1 MIQETIQRL
10 EARLRGSE
18 ALPENTRDELL
29 TLLATLRAE
38 IAQLP
43 AASATQ
49 AQNIAELT
57 DRSAKEAAAR
67 NPERLQGTL
76 DELVDAARGFEES
89 HPQLVQIVN
98 NIANTLASL
107 GI

>member
-1 MIQETIQRL
+1 MIHDTIQRL

-18 ALPENTRDELL
+18 ALPETTREELL
-29 TLLATLRAE
+29 SLLATLRAE

-43 AASATQ
+43 ATSATQ
-49 AQNIAELT
+49 AQTIAELT
-57 DRSAKEAAAR
+57 DRSAKEATGK
-67 NPERLQGTL
+67 NPERLQGAW
-76 DELVDAARGFEES
+76 DELVDAARDFEES
-89 HPQLVQIVN
+89 HPRLVQVVN

>member
-67 NPERLQGTL
+67 NPERLQRAL